1 MRKKLFSDMTMAPR
15 DGSLIEV
22 RHGPDQEIVL
32 ARWSGQGQAFVR
44 DDDPNR
50 KTLHR
55 VTAWRPA
62 PEGKGSVTQVKA
74 PESARAQP
82 AAVPSRIVVARKP
95 TKKPARKR

>member
-1 MRKKLFSDMTMAPR
+1 MRRRIFSDMTMAPR

-22 RHGPDQEIVL
+22 RHGPNQEIVL

-50 KTLHR
+50 KALHR

-62 PEGKGSVTQVKA
+62 PEGQGAAIQVKA
-74 PESARAQP
+74 PEPARVQP
-82 AAVPSRIVVARKP
+82 AAVQSRIVVARTP
-95 TKKPARKR
+95 RIKR